1 MRLLFIY
8 MTEKLEQLILEIL
21 SNRKDYITYFKNN
34 RTNLLDELRNIKEQL
49 KNEI

>member
-8 MTEKLEQLILEIL
+8 MTDKLEQFIIEIL
-21 SNRKDYITYFKNN
+21 ANRKDYITYFRNN
-34 RTNLLDELRNIKEQL
+34 RLKLLEELQNLKEQL

>member
-8 MTEKLEQLILEIL
+8 MTDKLEQLITEIL
-21 SNRKDYITYFKNN
+21 INRKDYITYFRNN
-34 RTNLLDELRNIKEQL
+34 RLKLLEELEKLKEQL